1 MTNQLH
7 PILDDLVPSVVTTI
21 YRRFRAYT
29 ERGDLLQEAWA
40 FVLSRAEHFNEVLSE
55 ENEVQRK
62 WNEKKIAWQIRR
74 ALERYARKE
83 KASKSGYQLNDEAYY
98 DTVTIAQLLPFVIKS
113 FISDTALEQSQI
125 LINDGTPR
133 KPSAPAEGGNL
144 LAMLVDIKKAYEKL
158 DKYDQ
163 DILRLRYHD
172 NLTLQIIS
180 EYLECAISTVDRR
193 CTQALRKLQNNIG
206 GDSPWG

>member
-62 WNEKKIAWQIRR
+62 GNEKKIAWQMRR

-113 FISDTALEQSQI
+113 FISETALEQSQI

-206 GDSPWG
+206 GESPWQ

>member
-62 WNEKKIAWQIRR
+62 WNEKKIAWQMRR

-113 FISDTALEQSQI
+113 FISETALEQSQI

-206 GDSPWG
+206 GESPWQ

>member
-1 MTNQLH
+1 VTNKLH
-7 PILDDLVPSVVTTI
+7 PSLDDLVPSVVTTI
-21 YRRFRAYT
+21 HRRFRAYT

-74 ALERYARKE
+74 SLERYARKE

-113 FISDTALEQSQI
+113 FISETALEQSQI
-125 LINDGTPR
+125 LINDGTPK

-206 GDSPWG
+206 GESPWG

>member
-1 MTNQLH
+1 MTNKLH
-7 PILDDLVPSVVTTI
+7 PSLDDLVPSVVTTI
-21 YRRFRAYT
+21 HRRFRAYT

-55 ENEVQRK
+55 ENEAQRK
-62 WNEKKIAWQIRR
+62 WNERKIAWQIRR
-74 ALERYARKE
+74 SLERYARKE

-113 FISDTALEQSQI
+113 FISETALEQSQI

-206 GDSPWG
+206 GESPWG

>member
-7 PILDDLVPSVVTTI
+7 PALDDLVPSVVTTI
-21 YRRFRAYT
+21 HRRFRAYT

-40 FVLSRAEHFNEVLSE
+40 FVLTRADHFNEVLSD

-62 WNEKKIAWQIRR
+62 WNEKKVAWQIRR
-74 ALERYARKE
+74 CLERYARKE
-83 KASKSGYQLNDEAYY
+83 KASKSGYQINDEAYY

-125 LINDGTPR
+125 LVNDGTPR
-133 KPSAPAEGGNL
+133 KTPAPAEGGNL

-158 DKYDQ
+158 EKQDQ
-163 DILRLRYHD
+163 EILRLRYHD
-172 NLTLQIIS
+172 NLTLQLIA
-180 EYLECAISTVDRR
+180 EYLECAISTADRR

-206 GDSPWG
+206 GDSPWQ

>member
-7 PILDDLVPSVVTTI
+7 PALDDLVPSVVTTI
-21 YRRFRAYT
+21 HRRFRAYT

-40 FVLSRAEHFNEVLSE
+40 FVLTRADNFNQLLSD

-62 WNEKKIAWQIRR
+62 WNEKRVAWQIRR
-74 ALERYARKE
+74 CLERYARKE
-83 KASKSGYQLNDEAYY
+83 KATKSGYHLNDEAYY
-98 DTVTIAQLLPFVIKS
+98 DTVTISQLLPFVIKS
-113 FISDTALEQSQI
+113 VISDTALEQSQI

-158 DKYDQ
+158 EKQDQ
-163 DILRLRYHD
+163 EILRLRYHD
-172 NLTLQIIS
+172 NLTLQLIA
-180 EYLECAISTVDRR
+180 EYLECAISTADRR

-206 GDSPWG
+206 GDSPWQ

>member
-1 MTNQLH
+1 MTNKLH
-7 PILDDLVPSVVTTI
+7 PSLDDLVPSVVTTI
-21 YRRFRAYT
+21 HRRFRAYT

-74 ALERYARKE
+74 SLERYARKE

-113 FISDTALEQSQI
+113 FISETALEQSQI
-125 LINDGTPR
+125 LINDGTPK

-193 CTQALRKLQNNIG
+193 CTQALRKLQNNVG
-206 GDSPWG
+206 GESPWG

>member
-21 YRRFRAYT
+21 HRRFRAYT

-40 FVLSRAEHFNEVLSE
+40 FVLSRADHFNEVLSD

-62 WNEKKIAWQIRR
+62 WNEKKVAWQIRR
-74 ALERYARKE
+74 CLERYARKE
-83 KASKSGYQLNDEAYY
+83 KATKSGYQINDEAYY

-113 FISDTALEQSQI
+113 VISDTALEQSQI
-125 LINDGTPR
+125 LVNDGTPR

-158 DKYDQ
+158 EKYEQ

-172 NLTLQIIS
+172 NLTLQLIS
-180 EYLECAISTVDRR
+180 EYLECAISTVDRK

-206 GDSPWG
+206 GDSPWQ

>member
-21 YRRFRAYT
+21 HRRFRAYT

-40 FVLSRAEHFNEVLSE
+40 FVLSRAEHFNEVLSD

-62 WNEKKIAWQIRR
+62 WNEKKVAWQIRR
-74 ALERYARKE
+74 NLERYARKE
-83 KASKSGYQLNDEAYY
+83 KATKSGYQINDEAYY

-113 FISDTALEQSQI
+113 FVSDTALEQSQI
-125 LINDGTPR
+125 LVNDGTPR
-133 KPSAPAEGGNL
+133 KPAAPAEGGNL

-158 DKYDQ
+158 DKDDQ
-163 DILRLRYHD
+163 NILRLRYHD
-172 NLTLQIIS
+172 NLTLQLIS
-180 EYLECAISTVDRR
+180 EYLECAISTADRK
-193 CTQALRKLQNNIG
+193 CNQALRRLQENIG
-206 GDSPWG
+206 GETPWQ

>member
-1 MTNQLH
+1 MTNKLH

-21 YRRFRAYT
+21 HRRFRAYT

-40 FVLSRAEHFNEVLSE
+40 FVLSRAEHFNEVLSD

-62 WNEKKIAWQIRR
+62 WNEKKVAWQIRR
-74 ALERYARKE
+74 CLERYARKE
-83 KASKSGYQLNDEAYY
+83 KATKSGYQINDEAYY

-113 FISDTALEQSQI
+113 VISDTALEQSQI
-125 LINDGTPR
+125 LVNDGTPR

-158 DKYDQ
+158 EKYEQ

-172 NLTLQIIS
+172 NLTLQLIS
-180 EYLECAISTVDRR
+180 EYLECAISTVDRK

-206 GDSPWG
+206 GDSPWQ

>member
-7 PILDDLVPSVVTTI
+7 PSLDDLVPSVVTTI
-21 YRRFRAYT
+21 HRRFRAYT

-40 FVLSRAEHFNEVLSE
+40 FVLSRAEHFNEILSD

-62 WNEKKIAWQIRR
+62 WNEKKVAWQIRR
-74 ALERYARKE
+74 NLERYARKE
-83 KASKSGYQLNDEAYY
+83 KATKSGYQINDEAYY
-98 DTVTIAQLLPFVIKS
+98 DTVTISQLLPFVIKS
-113 FISDTALEQSQI
+113 VISDTALEQSQV

-133 KPSAPAEGGNL
+133 KTPAPAEGGNL

-158 DKYDQ
+158 EKYDQ

-172 NLTLQIIS
+172 NLTLQLIS
-180 EYLECAISTVDRR
+180 EYLECAISTVDRK

-206 GDSPWG
+206 GDSPWQ

>member
-21 YRRFRAYT
+21 HRRFRAYT

-40 FVLSRAEHFNEVLSE
+40 FVLTRAENFNELLSD

-62 WNEKKIAWQIRR
+62 WNEKRVAWQIRR
-74 ALERYARKE
+74 CLERYARKE
-83 KASKSGYQLNDEAYY
+83 KASKSGYHLNDEAYY

-125 LINDGTPR
+125 LVNDGTPR

-158 DKYDQ
+158 EKYDQ

-172 NLTLQIIS
+172 NLTLQLIS
-180 EYLECAISTVDRR
+180 EYLECAISTADRR

-206 GDSPWG
+206 GDSPWQ

>member
-1 MTNQLH
+1 MTNKLH
-7 PILDDLVPSVVTTI
+7 PSLDDLVPSVVTTI
-21 YRRFRAYT
+21 HRRFRAYT

-62 WNEKKIAWQIRR
+62 WNEKKIAWQMRR

>member
-1 MTNQLH
+1 MTNPLH
-7 PILDDLVPSVVTTI
+7 PALDDLVHSVVTTI
-21 YRRFRAYT
+21 HRRFRTYT

-40 FVLSRAEHFNEVLSE
+40 FVLSRAENFNELLSD

-62 WNEKKIAWQIRR
+62 WNEKRVAWQIRR
-74 ALERYARKE
+74 CLERYARKE
-83 KASKSGYQLNDEAYY
+83 KASKSGYHLNDEAYY
-98 DTVTIAQLLPFVIKS
+98 DTVTISQLLPFVIKS
-113 FISDTALEQSQI
+113 VISDTALEQSQI

-158 DKYDQ
+158 EKQDQ
-163 DILRLRYHD
+163 EILRLRYHD
-172 NLTLQIIS
+172 NLTLQLIS
-180 EYLECAISTVDRR
+180 EYLECAISTADRR
-193 CTQALRKLQNNIG
+193 CNQALRKLQNNIG

>member
-21 YRRFRAYT
+21 HRRFRAYT

-40 FVLSRAEHFNEVLSE
+40 FVLSRADHFNEVLSD

-62 WNEKKIAWQIRR
+62 WNEKKVAWQIRR
-74 ALERYARKE
+74 NLERYARKE
-83 KASKSGYQLNDEAYY
+83 KATKSGYQINDEAYY

-113 FISDTALEQSQI
+113 VISDTALEQSQI
-125 LINDGTPR
+125 LVNDGTPR

-172 NLTLQIIS
+172 NLTLQLIS
-180 EYLECAISTVDRR
+180 EYLECAISTVDRK

-206 GDSPWG
+206 GDSPWQ

>member
-7 PILDDLVPSVVTTI
+7 PTLDDLVPSVVTTI
-21 YRRFRAYT
+21 HRRFRAYT
-29 ERGDLLQEAWA
+29 ERTDLLQEAWA
-40 FVLSRAEHFNEVLSE
+40 FVLSRAEHFNEVLSD

-62 WNEKKIAWQIRR
+62 WNEKKVAWQIRR
-74 ALERYARKE
+74 TLERYARKE
-83 KASKSGYQLNDEAYY
+83 KASKSGYHLNDEAYY

-125 LINDGTPR
+125 LVNDGTPR

-158 DKYDQ
+158 EKQDQ
-163 DILRLRYHD
+163 EILRLRYHD
-172 NLTLQIIS
+172 NLTLQLIA
-180 EYLECAISTVDRR
+180 EYLECAISTADRR

-206 GDSPWG
+206 GDSPWQ

>member
-1 MTNQLH
+1 MTNKLH
-7 PILDDLVPSVVTTI
+7 PSLDDLVPSVVTTI
-21 YRRFRAYT
+21 HRRFRAYT

-206 GDSPWG
+206 GESPWQ

>member
-7 PILDDLVPSVVTTI
+7 PALDDLVPSVVTTI
-21 YRRFRAYT
+21 HRRFRAYT

-40 FVLSRAEHFNEVLSE
+40 FVLTRADNFNQLLSD

-62 WNEKKIAWQIRR
+62 WNEKRVAWQIRR
-74 ALERYARKE
+74 CLERYARKE
-83 KASKSGYQLNDEAYY
+83 KATKSGYHLNDEAYY
-98 DTVTIAQLLPFVIKS
+98 DTVTISQLLPFVIKS
-113 FISDTALEQSQI
+113 VISDSALEQSQI

-158 DKYDQ
+158 EKQDQ
-163 DILRLRYHD
+163 EILRLRYHD
-172 NLTLQIIS
+172 NLTLQLIS
-180 EYLECAISTVDRR
+180 EYLECAISTADRR

-206 GDSPWG
+206 GDSPF